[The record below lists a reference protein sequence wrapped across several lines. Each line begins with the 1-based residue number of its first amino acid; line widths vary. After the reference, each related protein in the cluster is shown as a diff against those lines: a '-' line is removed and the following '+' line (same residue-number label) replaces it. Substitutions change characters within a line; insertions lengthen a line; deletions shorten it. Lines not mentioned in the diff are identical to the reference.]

1 MAASSG
7 GGIGGLTLAVA
18 LSRYPDI
25 QVDVYEAAGQ
35 FKEIGA
41 GVMIWARTWEI
52 LSFLGMAED
61 FSRIAHAPPDGSPG
75 AYCRASRT
83 HKACIQCEVFFV
95 DRYRVRLSPLRP
107 TNGGLTV
114 LSVRSSL

>member
-75 AYCRASRT
+75 AHCRALVAHISR
-83 HKACIQCEVFFV
+83 VFNARRLLV

-114 LSVRSSL
+114 LSV

>member
-1 MAASSG
+1 MVLTNFASG

-18 LSRYPDI
+18 LSRYQDI

-52 LSFLGMAED
+52 LSMLGMAEG
-61 FSRIAHAPPDGSPG
+61 FARIAHAPPDRFPG
-75 AYCRASRT
+75 TS
-83 HKACIQCEVFFV
+83 QV
-95 DRYRVRLSPLRP
+95 
-107 TNGGLTV
+107 
-114 LSVRSSL
+114 

>member
-1 MAASSG
+1 MLAAVVSFFQTVEADICCSG

-25 QVDVYEAAGQ
+25 KVDVYEAASQ

-52 LSFLGMAED
+52 LSLLGMAES
-61 FSRIAHAPPDGSPG
+61 FSRIAHAPPDGSLG
-75 AYCRASRT
+75 APCFASAPT
-83 HKACIQCEVFFV
+83 A
-95 DRYRVRLSPLRP
+95 DRFRKVMWLQA
-107 TNGGLTV
+107 
-114 LSVRSSL
+114 

>member
-1 MAASSG
+1 M
-7 GGIGGLTLAVA
+7 AVA

-52 LSFLGMAED
+52 LSLLGMADD
-61 FSRIAHAPPDGSPG
+61 FARIAHATPDPAPG
-75 AYCRASRT
+75 KC
-83 HKACIQCEVFFV
+83 FPF
-95 DRYRVRLSPLRP
+95 
-107 TNGGLTV
+107 
-114 LSVRSSL
+114 RSFCTLNPSFSLQA